1 MNSPVLD
8 SMAIL
13 PSSRIYLV
21 RGDSMRP
28 SFEPGSHLLVSQA
41 AYALS
46 EPSRGDVVIVRRPG
60 NTGTRYLKRVV
71 GLPGEEVRI
80 LDGALLIDGVHLD
93 EPYLGGLPASVGM
106 GDRDWELGANEF
118 FVLGD
123 NRLRS
128 TDSREY
134 GPVGRDLILG
144 KAWFRYWP
152 LMRWGRIRLR
162 WTPKFGQVAK
172 RESRS

>member
-28 SFEPGSHLLVSQA
+28 SFEPGSHLLVSRA

-46 EPSRGDVVIVRRPG
+46 EPSRGDVVIVRNPRKA
-60 NTGTRYLKRVV
+60 GTRYLKRVV
-71 GLPGEEVRI
+71 GLPSEAVRI
-80 LDGALLIDGVHLD
+80 LDGALLVDGVHLD
-93 EPYLGGLPASVGM
+93 EPYLDGLPASVGM
-106 GDRDWELGANEF
+106 GDREWGLGSGEY

-134 GPVGRDLILG
+134 GPVSRDLILG

-152 LMRWGRIRLR
+152 LRRCGRIR
-162 WTPKFGQVAK
+162 
-172 RESRS
+172 